1 MRKKLSLLL
10 FALAAMAVHAQSFLS
25 GGIRYEVTGDNT
37 VKVVAFNGG
46 TNYNGNAA
54 NYTGAISIPAKVTS
68 EENVTYNVTEIGYQA
83 FRAAQI
89 TAITIPASV
98 TYVNDYAF
106 YDCNNLSKVTISD
119 GTVPITFKNYNSR
132 TFSHGSY
139 SVYMG
144 RNVEREN
151 YNNSP
156 FPQATAVTIGN
167 KVTEVGD
174 GMFNG
179 CTKVASL
186 IIGTGVTSIGA
197 SAFSNVGIEAETFEF
212 TPGPNVTSFGNYCFS
227 YMNKIGA
234 FVIPQGT
241 QTIPYQMFR
250 SSSLTEITIPASVT
264 YVEDDAFY
272 DCQNLSK
279 VTLSDGTQPIT
290 FKNYSSRPF
299 SHGSYTVYMG
309 RNVEREYYNYSPF
322 PNITAL
328 TIGPKVSDVGEC
340 MFKGC
345 AQLTT
350 VSGAANVVTMGN
362 EVYRNC
368 TALTTVSL
376 GNKLTVLPQ
385 STFEAC
391 TALTSVNIPKTTTQI
406 MQWAFY
412 NCSSL
417 PELTIP
423 ASVTNIGGDS
433 GNRTFYGM
441 SGMKRLIIADSTT
454 PLTITENGY
463 GTFFR
468 DMTAL
473 DSLYMGRDI
482 EKLQNNNK
490 LFAGTIGT
498 VRFSEKVTT
507 LANNFK
513 DVTAINIVWAP
524 WSNPIAID
532 NDEFK
537 TDVYSNGTLYVRHGR
552 QSYYAA
558 ADGWKNF
565 THVDLLTFSVKITAS
580 TGGSATWG
588 TKVASGNTVSGTQW
602 RGGNVIIN
610 FAAQESYELSQVKV
624 NNVDV
629 TSQVANNTLTI
640 QNIQAAQNVVVT
652 FSRQK
657 FTITQTAPTNGTIAL
672 SATQVEYG
680 SSFTATFT
688 PATGYELDK
697 AYVNN
702 VDMTS
707 SVVDNVLTVNNV
719 TENKNVTATFKK
731 ITYNVTITANGGTVT
746 VSNMHPQ
753 YGERLVITVVEDE
766 DSQISSLIVNNVERI
781 NNLVNNTF
789 TIGAVRWN
797 INIVATFIST
807 KEFITMSGS
816 QQTFSCSSDLDF
828 EGSDLKAYIV
838 GGFDRQSN
846 TALMLRVKDVPAGTG
861 LVLKGTAGQTYK
873 IPYSTSHSYYV
884 NLLKAQLNAGN
895 VSATSGTNS
904 NFILTE
910 QAGGFY
916 FIAPTSAVSLA
927 AKTAYLQV
935 PTSFAQGAA
944 KVNLLFDDEDDI
956 ATGIMNFEVPSNV
969 SGHVYNL
976 GGQRVNNPG
985 KGVYIVNGRKVVIK

>member
-1 MRKKLSLLL
+1 
-10 FALAAMAVHAQSFLS
+10 MAVHAQSFLS

-37 VKVVAFNGG
+37 VKVVTFNGG
-46 TNYNGNAA
+46 TNINGNAA

-119 GTVPITFKNYNSR
+119 GTDPITFN
-132 TFSHGSY
+132 
-139 SVYMG
+139 
-144 RNVEREN
+144 
-151 YNNSP
+151 
-156 FPQATAVTIGN
+156 
-167 KVTEVGD
+167 
-174 GMFNG
+174 
-179 CTKVASL
+179 
-186 IIGTGVTSIGA
+186 
-197 SAFSNVGIEAETFEF
+197 
-212 TPGPNVTSFGNYCFS
+212 
-227 YMNKIGA
+227 
-234 FVIPQGT
+234 
-241 QTIPYQMFR
+241 
-250 SSSLTEITIPASVT
+250 
-264 YVEDDAFY
+264 
-272 DCQNLSK
+272 
-279 VTLSDGTQPIT
+279 
-290 FKNYSSRPF
+290 NYSNRTF

-602 RGGNVIIN
+602 RGGNVIIT

-707 SVVDNVLTVNNV
+707 SVVNNVLTVNNV
-719 TENKNVTATFKK
+719 TENKNVTATFKLQ
-731 ITYNVTITANGGTVT
+731 TFTVTIVATGGVVT
-746 VSNMHPQ
+746 VSNMHPK
-753 YGERLVITVVEDE
+753 YNERIVFTVVDDE
-766 DSQISSLIVNNVERI
+766 DSELTSFKVNNVERI
-781 NNLVNNTF
+781 SNLVNNTYAY
-789 TIGAVRWN
+789 TVKKDVKV
-797 INIVATFIST
+797 VATFISN
-807 KEFITMSGS
+807 KEFITMSGT
-816 QQTFSCSSDLDF
+816 QMAYSSSNDLDF
-828 EGSDLKAYIV
+828 EGSDVKAYTV
-838 GGFDRQSN
+838 GGFDYASN
-846 TALMLRVKDVPAGTG
+846 TVLMLRVKDVPAGTG

-873 IPYSTSHSYYV
+873 ILKSEAHSYYV
-884 NLLKAQLNAGN
+884 NLLKAQLTAGN
-895 VSATSGTNS
+895 VSATTGSNTNYTLREEGT
-904 NFILTE
+904 
-910 QAGGFY
+910 GY
-916 FIAPTSAVSLA
+916 FFFPVNGTVSLPA
-927 AKTAYLQV
+927 NSAYLQI
-935 PTSFAQGAA
+935 PTSYVTAGA
-944 KVNLLFDDEDDI
+944 KVNLVFDDEDDGI
-956 ATGIMNFEVPSNV
+956 ATGMNFVLPGNAND
-969 SGHVYNL
+969 GHIYNL